1 MIDSRLTRATYHID
15 NRHDMSSFSR
25 PRNGR
30 ELLYEGVGFSESLP
44 AFGRRRRITRKSLA
58 GIRQTRDVFSAPIR
72 HRLPQRSS
80 LRAADTLGQSY
91 GNVPVA

>member
-1 MIDSRLTRATYHID
+1 MIDSRSTRVTHPID
-15 NRHDMSSFSR
+15 NRHDVSSFSR

-30 ELLYEGVGFSESLP
+30 ELLCEGVGFSEPLP

-72 HRLPQRSS
+72 HRLPVRCSM
-80 LRAADTLGQSY
+80 RAADTVGRSY